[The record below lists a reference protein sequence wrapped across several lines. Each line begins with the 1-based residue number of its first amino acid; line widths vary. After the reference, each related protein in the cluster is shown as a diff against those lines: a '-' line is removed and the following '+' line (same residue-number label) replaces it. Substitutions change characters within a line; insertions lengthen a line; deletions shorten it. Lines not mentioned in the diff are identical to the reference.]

1 LFDNGGG
8 RDNRRDRPV
17 DGVLGDSVDAVDG
30 VTGNGDIGDEVT
42 GDGVVGV
49 DSDVA
54 VITWNRP
61 ESPLIVAC

>member
-1 LFDNGGG
+1 MFDNGGG

-30 VTGNGDIGDEVT
+30 VTGDGD
-42 GDGVVGV
+42 VGV